1 MSPITGTRGSRTKR
15 NMPPD
20 ANGSKTKP
28 ARRRRNLKK
37 DSSLPTIS
45 SNGSATI
52 TERRTVMERRIS
64 ARLIGK
70 EIGKTAHEVN
80 LMLEQIGVMP
90 PPDDYVDRG
99 FPGL

>member
-1 MSPITGTRGSRTKR
+1 
-15 NMPPD
+15 
-20 ANGSKTKP
+20 
-28 ARRRRNLKK
+28 
-37 DSSLPTIS
+37 
-45 SNGSATI
+45 
-52 TERRTVMERRIS
+52 MERRIS